1 MKNSIWILSISLLLL
16 GGTTAVNAQELKRS
30 SDRPEVIAKEQVK
43 NLSQT
48 LDLTG
53 DQQRSLFR
61 ALVKHE
67 KATAQGEKSDLEAI
81 MKKNLTAEQFDRWK
95 KTKDN

>member
-1 MKNSIWILSISLLLL
+1 MKKSIWILSIAMLLL
-16 GGTTAVNAQELKRS
+16 GGLTSVNAQELKRS
-30 SDRPEVIAKEQVK
+30 SERPEAIAKQKVSD
-43 NLSQT
+43 LSQT

-67 KATAQGEKSDLEAI
+67 KAIAQGEKSDLEAI
-81 MKKNLTAEQFDRWK
+81 MKKNLSAEQFERWK